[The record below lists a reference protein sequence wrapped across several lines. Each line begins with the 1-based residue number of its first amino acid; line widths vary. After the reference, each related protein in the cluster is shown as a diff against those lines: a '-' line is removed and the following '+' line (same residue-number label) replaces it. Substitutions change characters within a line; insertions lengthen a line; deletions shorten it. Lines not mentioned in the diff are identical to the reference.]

1 MFVGKIMTPN
11 FELKRA
17 ISQWIWDAEDWCRLC
32 RVFLRTPGWDPFS

>member
-11 FELKRA
+11 FESCA
-17 ISQWIWDAEDWCRLC
+17 ISQWIWDAEDWYRLC